1 VGLRYHARRRSQRA
15 QRGGVR
21 GLRLPGAI
29 ELPWA
34 RRRRLR
40 AERGTVALGLAAYG
54 LTGAVL
60 GTEIA
65 RMLRARVHAHPE
77 LDVLETA
84 DVAVRETVAVA
95 VAGLESM
102 STRETA
108 QLNLLAS
115 FSLTFATARL
125 GTYLIRRRGGPTG
138 PFRDMVVGERHIHHF
153 VPGIAMAFLAGG
165 ASVLSRND
173 RIDPVLAVPFG
184 MGVALTLDE
193 SALLLRLDDV
203 YWSED
208 GIISV
213 QITLAAL
220 ALLSSTTLAKRA
232 LRRGARR
239 LRLQAS
245 RSGATRPPRAA
256 PARPASR

>member
-1 VGLRYHARRRSQRA
+1 MGLRHDARRRKRPAPRA
-15 QRGGVR
+15 PARA
-21 GLRLPGAI
+21 LRLPGAI

-40 AERGTVALGLAAYG
+40 AERGTVALGLAAFG

-65 RMLRARVHAHPE
+65 RMLRERVHAHPE
-77 LDVLETA
+77 LDALETA

-115 FSLTFATARL
+115 FSLTFAAARL
-125 GTYLIRRRGGPTG
+125 GTYLIRRGGPTG

-153 VPGIAMAFLAGG
+153 VPGIVMAFLAGG
-165 ASVLSRND
+165 ASVLSRNE
-173 RIDPVLAVPFG
+173 RLDPVLAVPFG

-193 SALLLRLDDV
+193 SALLLQLDDV

-208 GIISV
+208 GIVSV

-232 LRRGARR
+232 LRRGERR
-239 LRLQAS
+239 LRLQAAKP
-245 RSGATRPPRAA
+245 GTTRPPQAA
-256 PARPASR
+256 AARPASR

>member
-1 VGLRYHARRRSQRA
+1 VGLKRDVRAGARS
-15 QRGGVR
+15 
-21 GLRLPGAI
+21 LRLPGAI

-40 AERGTVALGLAAYG
+40 AQRGTVALGLAAFG

-60 GTEIA
+60 ATEVV
-65 RMLRARVHAHPE
+65 RTLRARLEAHPD
-77 LDVLETA
+77 LDPLESA

-95 VAGLESM
+95 VAGLESL

-115 FSLTFATARL
+115 FSLTFACARV
-125 GTYLIRRRGGPTG
+125 GTYLIRRRGPTG
-138 PFRDMVVGERHIHHF
+138 PFRDMVIGERHIHHF
-153 VPGIAMAFLAGG
+153 VPGIVIAFLAGG
-165 ASVLSRND
+165 ASVLSRNEQL
-173 RIDPVLAVPFG
+173 DPVLAVPFG
-184 MGVALTLDE
+184 FGVALTLDE

-220 ALLSSTTLAKRA
+220 ALLSSTTLVRRA
-232 LRRGARR
+232 LRRGERR
-239 LRLQAS
+239 LRLQQAGATPPPQAAAARSAS
-245 RSGATRPPRAA
+245 R
-256 PARPASR
+256 